1 MSERIDLG
9 AVSAYAIAVENGF
22 VGTEADWLA
31 SLKGVKGDS
40 GTDGTNG
47 KSAYQLAVDNGF
59 VGTEEQWIASLKGA
73 KGDKGEDGESY
84 DDTEVKSEISELQ
97 SAKGKSYHY
106 EDITDVKTNELQTS
120 DLTAWGGQWDSV
132 ANDVI
137 IMTSTE
143 SQKNIGA
150 NTPFIGLSDIY
161 EISATFESID
171 FTGTFQI
178 VAMLYD
184 ANNNRQ
190 FITLFSKYN
199 VNVGDIVEASATVD
213 VPNMVVYHNA
223 TSVKLLLNCSYSNG
237 QTGGTYELSNITLYK
252 KRPLDDLDIYADNFP
267 EMIQKIYEAIP
278 KTTQQAQFIRGG
290 DGENYLL
297 KVNASG
303 NLVNIPTVPNKAIF
317 VGNSLLFGMGNY
329 GMCAT
334 DSQHDY
340 YHYVTSAILEKN
352 SNATFTKI
360 APNKWEQAETLN
372 SVSEWLADNDSYF
385 TSDVDL
391 IILQIGDNVN
401 TNAKREIWNATFDD
415 TVHTLLTK
423 CPNAR
428 IICVG
433 FWFNATSAS
442 PAVMSAVNHYGLE
455 YVDITT
461 LHTKANEAVSG
472 QTYVD
477 GNGNTQVV
485 PDAWITHP
493 GNDGMLA
500 IANKIIETLNL

>member
-9 AVSAYAIAVENGF
+9 AISAYAIAVDNGYS
-22 VGTEADWLA
+22 GTESEWLA
-31 SLKGVKGDS
+31 SLKGEKGEQGEQGIQGEKGEKGD
-40 GTDGTNG
+40 T
-47 KSAYQLAVDNGF
+47 
-59 VGTEEQWIASLKGA
+59 GA

-84 DDTEVKSEISELQ
+84 DDTEIKEEISELQ
-97 SAKGKSYHY
+97 SEQGKTYRY

-137 IMTSTE
+137 TMTATE
-143 SQKNIGA
+143 SLRNVGA
-150 NTPFIGLSDIY
+150 ITSFIGLSDIY
-161 EISATFESID
+161 ELSSTFESVD
-171 FTGTFQI
+171 FTGELHI
-178 VAMLYD
+178 IAVIKD
-184 ANNNRQ
+184 ANNNTQ
-190 FITLFSKYN
+190 YQYLFNKYN
-199 VNVGDIVEASATVD
+199 VNVGDIVEARVTVD
-213 VPNMVVYHNA
+213 VPNMVVYRNA
-223 TSVKLLLNCSYSNG
+223 TSVRLLFNCSYGNG
-237 QTGGTYELSNITLYK
+237 QTGGTYKLSNITLYK
-252 KRPLDDLDIYADNFP
+252 KSPLADLDIYADNFP
-267 EMIQKIYEAIP
+267 EMIQKIYAAIP
-278 KTTQQAQFIRGG
+278 KTTQQEQFIRGG
-290 DGENYLL
+290 NGENYLL
-297 KVNASG
+297 KVNSLG
-303 NLVNIPTVPNKAIF
+303 NLVSIPTVPNKAIF

-360 APNKWEQAETLN
+360 APNKWEQAETTS
-372 SVSEWLADNDSYF
+372 SVTEWLVENDSHF
-385 TSDVDL
+385 TNDVDL

-401 TNAKREIWNATFDD
+401 TNAKREVWDATFDS
-415 TVHTLLTK
+415 TVHALLTK

-472 QTYVD
+472 QTYVAGD
-477 GNGNTQVV
+477 GTIKVV

-493 GNDGMLA
+493 GNDGMRA
-500 IANKIIETLNL
+500 IADRIIETLNM